1 MCPGCR
7 VHIASAAARD
17 NSLSHPRALLGVTI
31 QQLQYNSVV
40 TMPMSYHPQRLPRF
54 HCELSWT
61 MDIIIFIISR
71 IVSAGGHDG
80 SWVSMWAMCGG
91 QTRYGHN
98 FSSDRC
104 QSEINVTWEMNASTQ
119 PSPWTV
125 SITGEQR
132 LHPFE
137 DKIDDTIHN
146 LCPARYEALF
156 CSICPIGVYSPLTRN
171 LISIGSLVIIKS
183 DGQSMAWQKTVVANH
198 SN

>member
-1 MCPGCR
+1 MQSAHRIRGSSGQLIVTPARSAGC
-7 VHIASAAARD
+7 HATTQHATSAS
-17 NSLSHPRALLGVTI
+17 
-31 QQLQYNSVV
+31 
-40 TMPMSYHPQRLPRF
+40 RF
-54 HCELSWT
+54 LCELSWT

-137 DKIDDTIHN
+137 DKIDDTSHN
-146 LCPARYEALF
+146 LCVLSATRPCFAQFAL
-156 CSICPIGVYSPLTRN
+156 L
-171 LISIGSLVIIKS
+171 GSVLRTWNFA
-183 DGQSMAWQKTVVANH
+183 DTQSHFYWIPGDNKIWRTDYD
-198 SN
+198 

>member
-1 MCPGCR
+1 MQSAHRVRGSSGQLIVTPARSAGC
-7 VHIASAAARD
+7 H
-17 NSLSHPRALLGVTI
+17 I

-146 LCPARYEALF
+146 TCVLSATRPCFAQFALLGSVLRTWNF
-156 CSICPIGVYSPLTRN
+156 GHT
-171 LISIGSLVIIKS
+171 ISFLL
-183 DGQSMAWQKTVVANH
+183 DPWC
-198 SN
+198 

>member
-1 MCPGCR
+1 MFMGHFWVCHHNPPFFPIVQR
-7 VHIASAAARD
+7 RHDADVLPPSAS
-17 NSLSHPRALLGVTI
+17 
-31 QQLQYNSVV
+31 
-40 TMPMSYHPQRLPRF
+40 RF
-54 HCELSWT
+54 LCELSWT

-132 LHPFE
+132 GRDYILSRTKSMILFITHVSCPLRGPVLLNLPYWGLFSE
-137 DKIDDTIHN
+137 LEISGTQSHFYWIPGDNKIWRTDYD
-146 LCPARYEALF
+146 
-156 CSICPIGVYSPLTRN
+156 
-171 LISIGSLVIIKS
+171 
-183 DGQSMAWQKTVVANH
+183 
-198 SN
+198 

>member
-1 MCPGCR
+1 M
-7 VHIASAAARD
+7 HIASAAARD
-17 NSLSHPRALLGVTI
+17 NSLSHPRALLGVTQPLNISI

-146 LCPARYEALF
+146 TCVLSATRPCFAQFAL
-156 CSICPIGVYSPLTRN
+156 L
-171 LISIGSLVIIKS
+171 GSVLRTWNFA
-183 DGQSMAWQKTVVANH
+183 DTQSHFYWIPGAGLPRIFELFE
-198 SN
+198 